1 MGAAGFDIL
10 AGIRAV
16 RHMAGA
22 RKSGEAG
29 GMATLA
35 DVARRAGVS
44 SATASRIING
54 SPKPVAEELRERVLA
69 AVAELQ
75 YVPNAHAQM
84 LARSHRNAV
93 GVVVHDVSDPYFA
106 EITRGLQRIA
116 TDHGRLVIICNTY
129 RDPGKELE
137 YVELLRAHQVAAIIL
152 AGSGYHD
159 QAFTELLDSKLSVY
173 ERTGGRVAV
182 IGRHEHAGDAVVPDN
197 EQGGYLAGDHLYSL
211 GHTEVG
217 VIAGPRNLTTTTD
230 RLSGLSRAARRHGQ
244 ELSTSHIV
252 YADFDRD
259 GGAAAAA
266 SLLARHP
273 TLTAIAALNDSMA
286 VGALACLRGMPRKVS
301 VTGFDDMPIA
311 RDVTPALT
319 SVRLPLAEM
328 GARAM
333 TLALAE
339 AGTEARVE
347 RIGAEL
353 IRRESTQPV

>member
-1 MGAAGFDIL
+1 
-10 AGIRAV
+10 
-16 RHMAGA
+16 
-22 RKSGEAG
+22 
-29 GMATLA
+29 MATLA

>member
-1 MGAAGFDIL
+1 
-10 AGIRAV
+10 
-16 RHMAGA
+16 
-22 RKSGEAG
+22 
-29 GMATLA
+29 MATLA

-159 QAFTELLDSKLSVY
+159 QAFTELLDSKLTVY

-244 ELSTSHIV
+244 ELSASHIV

-353 IRRESTQPV
+353 IRRESTQPL